1 MRAIHY
7 YNTTIVDIEEKGIEK
22 GIEKGKKEG
31 LLQAARAMK
40 ELGIPDDKI
49 AEKLG
54 LTQQEIENM
63 KKPVD

>member
-7 YNTTIVDIEEKGIEK
+7 YNTTIVDIEEK

-54 LTQQEIENM
+54 LTQQEIESL
-63 KKPVD
+63 KRPVD